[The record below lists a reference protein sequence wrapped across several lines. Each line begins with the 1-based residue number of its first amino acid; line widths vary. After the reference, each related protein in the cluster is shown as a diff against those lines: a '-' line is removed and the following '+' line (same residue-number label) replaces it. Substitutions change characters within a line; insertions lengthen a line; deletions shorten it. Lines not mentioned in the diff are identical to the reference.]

1 MDKRRILQVNILISL
16 LSLLMLFVPLCIFS
30 QGEQNG
36 YFSFG
41 PNDSFIVLGVV
52 IDTWTRYFVLLG
64 LLTVVW
70 VKDLIVQEFAL
81 PILNFSVYNPDCT
94 EITEFGKNELQLYAH
109 AIYTVEGLKWVLQ
122 MVINISQFDVA
133 LAGVII
139 KNVVSI
145 YTIRILLNKKT
156 FKAKANPLHEQEMND
171 EKTALITELED
182 VVCAR

>member
-1 MDKRRILQVNILISL
+1 
-16 LSLLMLFVPLCIFS
+16 MLFVPLCIFS

-81 PILNFSVYNPDCT
+81 PILNFSVYNP
-94 EITEFGKNELQLYAH
+94 G
-109 AIYTVEGLKWVLQ
+109 
-122 MVINISQFDVA
+122 
-133 LAGVII
+133 
-139 KNVVSI
+139 
-145 YTIRILLNKKT
+145 
-156 FKAKANPLHEQEMND
+156 
-171 EKTALITELED
+171 
-182 VVCAR
+182 